1 MNKKIFLFFIIL
13 PLTIFAQDKRLE
25 FAIRCEVLDS
35 VVLIVKE
42 GKSERYSF
50 YNDGYRIGDFIDLNF
65 RTSIY
70 DPPTG
75 YWIQIFDSG
84 KTLPVINFDLE
95 RMDFQF
101 HMGDMLS
108 FRSSTGD
115 AVLSKN
121 VISLNTFGGSFVLER
136 YYKDDWHGYLTD
148 ARDNS
153 SQTMTLNCKGI
164 SNKYNMLLEEFEIFH
179 SK

>member
-1 MNKKIFLFFIIL
+1 
-13 PLTIFAQDKRLE
+13 
-25 FAIRCEVLDS
+25 DS
-35 VVLIVKE
+35 VVFVVKE

-50 YNDGYRIGDFIDLNF
+50 YDDGYQIGDFIDLKF
-65 RTSIY
+65 RIDIY

-84 KTLPVINFDLE
+84 ITLPVISFYLE
-95 RMDFQF
+95 RMDFEF
-101 HMGDMLS
+101 HIGDMLS

-121 VISLNTFGGSFVLER
+121 VISLKTGGGSFVIER
-136 YYKDDWHGYLTD
+136 YYKDDWDGYLTD

-179 SK
+179 PK